1 MQRKASKTSPLAA
14 KNVVTLEK
22 QTEETETVDGNYIL
36 QYVQTVVL
44 KHRYP
49 LFLEMTDQS
58 IAVIA
63 IKIIDNWSQNPELN
77 FGVFIFVFV
86 IFFCIFPIVEFC
98 LIFYTTI
105 G

>member
-1 MQRKASKTSPLAA
+1 MQRKASKMSPLAA

-22 QTEETETVDGNYIL
+22 QTEETETETVDGNYIL

-86 IFFCIFPIVEFC
+86 IFFVFFQLSSFV
-98 LIFYTTI
+98 
-105 G
+105 

>member
-22 QTEETETVDGNYIL
+22 QTEETETETVDGNYIL

-58 IAVIA
+58 IAEIA

-86 IFFCIFPIVEFC
+86 IFFVFFQLSSFV
-98 LIFYTTI
+98 
-105 G
+105 